1 MAANNPGRVA
11 PRSQAKTLSWLVLF
25 ASVAISLIS
34 LLSAELP
41 VRIAGLAV
49 AGLGGVVG
57 CWLAWR
63 EAARIRRE
71 AEQSATDDTRRAGE
85 LLHRERQRH
94 QDVLTT
100 LDRRV
105 KGLTASLWELRTQNA
120 GLEQSISTLRGN
132 NESLRVEL
140 ALATALSS
148 EADAEVL
155 TLPRRATGTG
165 DAVPGVDLWNDEHSP
180 TVVDLQA
187 IAAPFVDDAVRR
199 EFA

>member
-1 MAANNPGRVA
+1 MA

-49 AGLGGVVG
+49 AGLGGAVG

-63 EAARIRRE
+63 EAARVRRE
-71 AEQSATDDTRRAGE
+71 AEQRATEDTRRAGA

-94 QDVLTT
+94 QDVLAT

-105 KGLTASLWELRTQNA
+105 KGLAATLWELRTQNA
-120 GLEQSISTLRGN
+120 GLEQSVSTLRGN

-165 DAVPGVDLWNDEHSP
+165 DAVAGVDLWNDEHSP

-199 EFA
+199 ELA